1 MSDLYQDPLPVRM
14 VADDPSKPEVLFERA
29 LPVVLVNDEEGG
41 SEVDDTKIA
50 ALINDPDSQTAQALA
65 KFVADNPTTL
75 G

>member
-41 SEVDDTKIA
+41 SEVDDAKIA
-50 ALINDPDSQTAQALA
+50 ALINDPNSQTAQALESFLA
-65 KFVADNPTTL
+65 EHPITL